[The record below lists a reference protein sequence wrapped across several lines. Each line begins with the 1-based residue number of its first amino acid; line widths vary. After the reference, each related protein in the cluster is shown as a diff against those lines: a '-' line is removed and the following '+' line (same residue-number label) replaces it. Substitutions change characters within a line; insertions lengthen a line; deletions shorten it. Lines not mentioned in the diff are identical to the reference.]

1 MDEVTI
7 HDRDLGSVRSSADS
21 ADRAGAYHGQ
31 PEGYRAF
38 VPKAL
43 PPSPPLRLDGD
54 IQALLSQASHAV
66 GGLDGSIHT
75 LPNPDLFVYMYV
87 RKEAVLSS
95 RIEGTMSSLLDLLN
109 AEAQIASDKAPRD
122 VGEVVNYVNAMNY
135 GLDTLANSLISVATI
150 KGTHKRLLEGTRGG
164 NLRPGEIRQEQNW
177 IEPPGCT
184 PMNAMFVPPPPSLVS
199 KCLDELMHY
208 TRHDNGLPPLIK
220 IALIHAQ
227 FETIHPF
234 SDGNG
239 RVGRLLITLFLHQQ
253 GLLRKPVLYLAS
265 FFNRYR
271 REYYTRLQAV
281 RDAGD
286 WEGWLS
292 YFLRGVTEVSIEAAD
307 TVRKLL
313 MMREEHRWIV
323 NENFGQAAKNGHLV
337 LEKLYNKPII
347 SVRDVQNITG
357 TSYRSSSQLL
367 ARFTDVKILK
377 EGTGYQRN
385 RRYYYSA
392 YIDLFSEE
400 PDDTHM

>member
-1 MDEVTI
+1 
-7 HDRDLGSVRSSADS
+7 
-21 ADRAGAYHGQ
+21 
-31 PEGYRAF
+31 
-38 VPKAL
+38 
-43 PPSPPLRLDGD
+43 
-54 IQALLSQASHAV
+54 
-66 GGLDGSIHT
+66 
-75 LPNPDLFVYMYV
+75 
-87 RKEAVLSS
+87 
-95 RIEGTMSSLLDLLN
+95 
-109 AEAQIASDKAPRD
+109 
-122 VGEVVNYVNAMNY
+122 
-135 GLDTLANSLISVATI
+135 
-150 KGTHKRLLEGTRGG
+150 
-164 NLRPGEIRQEQNW
+164 
-177 IEPPGCT
+177 
-184 PMNAMFVPPPPSLVS
+184 MNAMFVPPPPDLVVKS
-199 KCLDELMHY
+199 LDELIQY
-208 TRHDNGLPPLIK
+208 TQHDGGLPPIVK

-239 RVGRLLITLFLHQQ
+239 RVGRLLITLLLHQQ

-265 FFNRYR
+265 YFSRYR
-271 REYYTRLQAV
+271 HEYYRRLQAI
-281 RDAGD
+281 RDVGD

-292 YFLRGVTEVSIEAAD
+292 YFLSGVTKISIEAAD

-337 LEKLYNKPII
+337 LEKLYNRPII

-367 ARFTDVKILK
+367 ARFTDVEILE

-400 PDDTHM
+400 PDDTHV